1 MDGIKAQAKIYKGY
15 GIAAKKIGLVYNQYR
30 STTGINPIAIGNLIS
45 STFYASFNVSWD
57 YMKSSKYGNA
67 IFQCVADGRVLQVGD
82 YLVNATKTWFIIG
95 MEALLPILAVECN
108 ATATIERPTQSTA
121 KGFVGYAGY
130 EAGNPT
136 GNGTVIMQNVPISL
150 LIDGRGKENPTKLP
164 MDSTWGRWLILMPY
178 LGDVQVKVGDMMKV
192 GTDLYIVDSNEL
204 TEFGW
209 RIRAKR
215 TIV

>member
-1 MDGIKAQAKIYKGY
+1 MDGIKAQSKIYKGY
-15 GIAAKKIGLVYNQYR
+15 AIAAKKIGLVYNQYR
-30 STTGINPIAIGNLIS
+30 STTGIDPIVIGNLIS

-57 YMKSSKYGNA
+57 YMKASKYGNA

-82 YLVNATKTWFIIG
+82 YLVDSSKTWFIIG
-95 MEALLPILAVECN
+95 MEHLLPILAVECN

-130 EAGNPT
+130 VP
-136 GNGTVIMQNVPISL
+136 GNGTVVMQNIPISL
-150 LIDGRGKENPTKLP
+150 LIDGRGRENPNKLP
-164 MDSTWGRWLILMPY
+164 MDSTWGRWLILMPF
-178 LGDVQVKVGDMMKV
+178 LGNVQIKVGDMMKV